1 MTRALAL
8 HATKNSGRPDASG
21 AFVPEA
27 VAFARFH
34 ACYREGFDN
43 HLPEDA
49 RREQVRGILSRYHDL
64 ECIAIFGHGLRHSL
78 QTGHDMQTVNELAR
92 AIANASGPRVVVVLY
107 ACSTAA
113 KITIQRGGFAD
124 ALRDALTALGKTG
137 HVDAHTIAAH
147 TTWNPYLQ
155 RFDMGESDSE
165 LVGDWLVAP
174 PSKVR
179 GKRVPADP
187 KWGAWRVALRHTP
200 MRFRFPTMTAGEIRK
215 ELR

>member
-1 MTRALAL
+1 MRALAL
-8 HATKNSGRPDASG
+8 HATKNTTKPDASG

-27 VAFARFH
+27 INFARFH

-43 HLPEDA
+43 LLPDHE
-49 RREQVRGILSRYHDL
+49 RREHVHGILSRFCDL
-64 ECIAIFGHGLRHSL
+64 EMIAIFGHGLRRSL

-113 KITIQRGGFAD
+113 KIAVERGGFAD
-124 ALRDALTALGKTG
+124 ALRDALTVLGKAG

-147 TTWNPYLQ
+147 TTRNPYLQ
-155 RFDMGESDSE
+155 RFDMGDPASE

-187 KWGAWRVALRHTP
+187 KWGAWRVGLKQTTL
-200 MRFRFPTMTAGEIRK
+200 RFRFPMMTAGEIRR